1 MSIKITPRTINP
13 ALAEKI
19 REISGEDIGTC
30 MQCGTC
36 GGVCPMYEEV
46 ACAPR
51 TMVMLAQLGLEE
63 ELQAKPT
70 YEYCAACHSC
80 QVRCPRGLDLP
91 KVMEALRLLK
101 LRMNEDLVNPNEIPV
116 EDLEEA
122 PQIAFVSGFRKMTS

>member
-13 ALAEKI
+13 KFADKI
-19 REISGEDIGTC
+19 REISGEDIGIC

-36 GGVCPMYEEV
+36 GGVCPVFEE
-46 ACAPR
+46 AGCAPR

-63 ELQAKPT
+63 QLQATPT

-80 QVRCPRGLDLP
+80 LVRCPRGLDLP

-101 LRMNEDLVNPNEIPV
+101 LRLNEDQINLNEIPI

-122 PQIAFVSGFRKMTS
+122 PQIAFVAGFRKFTS